1 MDLLLFEI
9 KNVFLPE
16 TVLLGFILFNIIF
29 SLFFGKRFYKISERI
44 ALCGVLIPM
53 ASMALGVSN
62 PGYTIFSEE
71 FIQTNFTIVLKI
83 LILTGTLFTVLLSQ
97 NLTKKLRFR
106 AFEFYTILL
115 VSAFSALCLVSAND
129 FLPFFVMLEM
139 LVVSNALLIGYWDKN
154 HAKEAAFKYLIN
166 SGVASAVLLFG
177 VSYLYGISG
186 ELNFSMLYSSYYSQD
201 SSVLYALA
209 GIFIIAG
216 LAFQTCCVPF
226 QRWLPDV
233 NQGASYPVA
242 AYVSAVPVIAAFGIM
257 SRIIANV
264 FTDAPFLQFVMS
276 LMAIITI
283 LYGFCGAARQTN
295 IKRFASYSAAAQ
307 CGFMMLAVSVFSS
320 YGSAAFIYYAIT
332 YLFMSFGAWAAAI
345 TFVNST
351 KSDEIK
357 DYTGIFF
364 VRPYYT
370 AAFSICLFALA
381 GFPPLAGFLS
391 KLCLFTA
398 VMRADSSGLPILIF
412 AVLTTVLGVF
422 VYMNFLKNF
431 FIKNK
436 NANCIIEEQMNT
448 KIVLYFCSLMLI
460 FTFFFAN
467 QIIWVAMFAS
477 LGI

>member
-16 TVLLGFILFNIIF
+16 TVLLAFILFNIVF
-29 SLFFGKRFYKISERI
+29 SLFLGKRFYKLSERI
-44 ALCGVLIPM
+44 ALCGVLFPM
-53 ASMALGVSN
+53 ASMALGCSN
-62 PGYTIFSEE
+62 SGYTIFSEE
-71 FIQTNFTIVLKI
+71 FIQTNFTIVVKF
-83 LILTGTLFTVLLSQ
+83 LILLGTFFTVLLSQ

-115 VSAFSALCLVSAND
+115 ISTFSALCLVSAND
-129 FLPFFVMLEM
+129 FIPLFVMLEM
-139 LVVSNALLIGYWDKN
+139 LVITNSLLIGYWDKQQ
-154 HAKEAAFKYLIN
+154 AKEASFKYLIK
-166 SGVASAVLLFG
+166 SGVATAFLLFG
-177 VSYLYGISG
+177 ISYLYGLSG
-186 ELNFSMLYSSYYSQD
+186 ELNFAMLYNCYFSQD
-201 SSVLYALA
+201 SSLLFGIASVL
-209 GIFIIAG
+209 IIAG

-242 AYVSAVPVIAAFGIM
+242 SYISSVPVIATFAIM
-257 SRIIANV
+257 SRLIANV
-264 FTDAPFLQFVMS
+264 FSDAPLLQFIMS
-276 LMAIITI
+276 FMALVTV
-283 LYGFCGAARQTN
+283 LYGFFGALRQSN
-295 IKRFASYSAAAQ
+295 IKRFTSYSATAQ
-307 CGFMMLAVSVFSS
+307 CGFMLFAVSVFSN

-332 YLFMSFGAWAAAI
+332 YIFMNFGAWAAAI

-357 DYTGIFF
+357 DYSGIFY

-370 AAFSICLFALA
+370 AAFAICLISLA
-381 GFPPLAGFLS
+381 GLPPLAGFLS
-391 KLCLFTA
+391 KLYLFTA
-398 VMRADSSGLPILIF
+398 LMRADSSGLPILIF
-412 AVLTTVLGVF
+412 AVLTTVLGAF

-460 FTFFFAN
+460 LIFFFAN
-467 QIIWVAMFAS
+467 YVIWVSMFAS
-477 LGI
+477 FGI